1 MKHVNSLIIFAL
13 LLATCAFT
21 VPVTAEEQYTPS
33 FNKSKFQNMG
43 VVNGSPNWAGMR
55 DLSQFSRYE
64 PQVEVTL
71 PSRETLKKL
80 YPNIIFYDSLDLPMG
95 ERNSSEEVTF
105 NQDGSFSVFR
115 TQSNQ
120 NKLTAT
126 TDVRITEAQI
136 AWYWVQDSV
145 VRHLITVRNVG
156 SVPASGKVIVISPED
171 GYGYYNTFS
180 NLPPS
185 ASETVSVAYMV
196 PSGSSV
202 GRKPIVLEVWVDPD
216 DTRTDSWLMPIDGI
230 EKYNNDA
237 DHLPDPDWGTNLET
251 SDLYHFPYGS
261 LSSESYGQTIEAATA
276 GDDTTT
282 PYATAQKIL
291 GYTKNVMCYTSDDLD
306 GNYTASD
313 IWIKNHQYCG
323 VCDEYT
329 TLFNSFTRSLGIPT
343 RQYYMAMTD
352 STGGPVAHEWAL
364 IWNGERWVH
373 ADPTWEVFDN
383 QDIYSQHGYSN
394 ITITNLIH
402 ADDSRYTG
410 PDDPYVDDQ
419 LLHYW
424 FDFETI
430 PMGGL

>member
-216 DTRTDSWLMPIDGI
+216 DTRTDSWLMPITFQILIGAQI
-230 EKYNNDA
+230 LKQVIF
-237 DHLPDPDWGTNLET
+237 TT
-251 SDLYHFPYGS
+251 SLMDLSPVNHMDKLLRPQQQGMTQQLHMLQHKRS
-261 LSSESYGQTIEAATA
+261 W
-276 GDDTTT
+276 DT
-282 PYATAQKIL
+282 PK
-291 GYTKNVMCYTSDDLD
+291 M
-306 GNYTASD
+306 
-313 IWIKNHQYCG
+313 
-323 VCDEYT
+323 
-329 TLFNSFTRSLGIPT
+329 
-343 RQYYMAMTD
+343 
-352 STGGPVAHEWAL
+352 
-364 IWNGERWVH
+364 
-373 ADPTWEVFDN
+373 
-383 QDIYSQHGYSN
+383 
-394 ITITNLIH
+394 
-402 ADDSRYTG
+402 
-410 PDDPYVDDQ
+410 
-419 LLHYW
+419 
-424 FDFETI
+424 
-430 PMGGL
+430 

>member
-185 ASETVSVAYMV
+185 ANETVSVAYMV

-313 IWIKNHQYCG
+313 IWIKNHQ
-323 VCDEYT
+323 
-329 TLFNSFTRSLGIPT
+329 
-343 RQYYMAMTD
+343 
-352 STGGPVAHEWAL
+352 
-364 IWNGERWVH
+364 
-373 ADPTWEVFDN
+373 
-383 QDIYSQHGYSN
+383 
-394 ITITNLIH
+394 
-402 ADDSRYTG
+402 
-410 PDDPYVDDQ
+410 
-419 LLHYW
+419 
-424 FDFETI
+424 
-430 PMGGL
+430 